1 MNIHCLIVM
10 VEEFKIEVEATL
22 MKNNGDIVPF
32 LKQKEYIMVNNSLGG
47 GSFGKTVLLQ
57 DPFIDELFVAKK
69 YQPEYEEIKEKF
81 YKNFL
86 DEIKILYKLNH
97 PNIVRVYN
105 YYAYEDIFTGYILM
119 EYIDGTDIGKYI
131 NEYTGLWDPVSLDNL
146 FIQLIDGFC
155 YIEEHS
161 IIHRDIR
168 EGNILI
174 DKTGIVKIIDFGI
187 GKISQKTTD
196 GSDSLVSEIN
206 RTGSDTLPNE
216 YYNGIY
222 TSQTDMFY
230 IAELFNRLLKGANEQ
245 DLLDFSYQDILARM
259 MEKRPE
265 NRYATFIEIKDA
277 IGKQDF
283 SNMKISREDK
293 DKYQEFAN
301 LVYGALVDFTD
312 EQKFNNDVEV
322 FITKLEKV
330 LRDNLFEDV
339 IQKSADVI
347 NSIVTG
353 GYRYNRNVYI
363 PRRVVKDFLDWFKSS
378 TLQSKKLILANI
390 ISKLSTITI
399 IEKEPEIPF

>member
-1 MNIHCLIVM
+1 
-10 VEEFKIEVEATL
+10 
-22 MKNNGDIVPF
+22 MKSNGDIVPF
-32 LKQKEYIMVNNSLGG
+32 LKQKDYIMVNNDLGG

-97 PNIVRVYN
+97 RNIVRVYN

-131 NEYTGLWDPVSLDNL
+131 NEYTGLWDPVSLDGL

-155 YIEEHS
+155 YIEAHS

-174 DKTGIVKIIDFGI
+174 DKTGTVKIIDFGI
-187 GKISQKTTD
+187 GKISEKTTD
-196 GSDSLVSEIN
+196 GSDSLVTEIN
-206 RTGSDTLPNE
+206 RTASDTLPNE
-216 YYNGIY
+216 YYDGIY

-230 IAELFNRLLKGANEQ
+230 IAELFNRLLQGANEQ
-245 DLLDFSYQDILARM
+245 DLLDFSYQDILVRM
-259 MEKRPE
+259 MDKRPE
-265 NRYATFIEIKDA
+265 NRYVTFVEVKEA

-283 SNMKISREDK
+283 INMKISQKDK
-293 DKYQEFAN
+293 DTYQAFAN
-301 LVYGALVDFTD
+301 LVYGALADFTD
-312 EQKFNNDVEV
+312 EQKFNNDAEV

-330 LRDNLFEDV
+330 LRDNLFEEVVQKSSDV
-339 IQKSADVI
+339 IS
-347 NSIVTG
+347 SIVTG

-363 PRRVVKDFLDWFKSS
+363 PRHVVKDFLDWFKSS
-378 TLQSKKLILANI
+378 TLQSQKLILANI
-390 ISKLSTITI
+390 ISKLSTIAV

>member
-1 MNIHCLIVM
+1 M
-10 VEEFKIEVEATL
+10 VEEFKIEVEAIL
-22 MKNNGDIVPF
+22 MKSNGDVVPF
-32 LKQKEYIMVNNSLGG
+32 LKQKDYIMVNNDLGR

-57 DPFIDELFVAKK
+57 DPFIDELFVSKK
-69 YQPEYEEIKEKF
+69 YQPEYQEIKEKF

-97 PNIVRVYN
+97 RNIVRVYN

-131 NEYTGLWDPVSLDNL
+131 NEYTGLWDPVSLDDL

-174 DKTGIVKIIDFGI
+174 DKTGTVKIIDFGI
-187 GKISQKTTD
+187 GKISEKTTD
-196 GSDSLVSEIN
+196 GSDSLVTEIN
-206 RTGSDTLPNE
+206 RTGSDTLPSE
-216 YYNGIY
+216 YYDGVY

-230 IAELFNRLLKGANEQ
+230 IAELFNRLLQEANEQ
-245 DLLDFSYQDILARM
+245 DLLDFSYQDILVRM

-265 NRYATFIEIKDA
+265 NRYATFVEVKEA

-283 SNMKISREDK
+283 INMKISQEDK
-293 DKYQEFAN
+293 DIYQAFAN
-301 LVYGALVDFTD
+301 LVYEALADFID
-312 EQKFNNDVEV
+312 EQKFNNDAEV

-330 LRDNLFEDV
+330 LRDNLFEDIV
-339 IQKSADVI
+339 QKCEDVI
-347 NSIVTG
+347 SSIVTG
-353 GYRYNRNVYI
+353 GYHYKPNVYI
-363 PRRVVKDFLDWFKSS
+363 PSIVVEDFLDWFKSS
-378 TLQSKKLILANI
+378 TLQSQKLILANI
-390 ISKLSTITI
+390 ISKLSTIAV
-399 IEKEPEIPF
+399 IEKELEIPF

>member
-1 MNIHCLIVM
+1 M

-22 MKNNGDIVPF
+22 MKSNGDVVPF
-32 LKQKEYIMVNNSLGG
+32 LKQKDYIMVNNNLGG

-97 PNIVRVYN
+97 QNIVRVYN

-131 NEYTGLWDPVSLDNL
+131 NEYTGLWDPVSLDDL

-174 DKTGIVKIIDFGI
+174 DKMGTVKIIDFGI
-187 GKISQKTTD
+187 GKISEKTTD
-196 GSDSLVSEIN
+196 GSDSLVAEIN

-216 YYNGIY
+216 YYEGVY
-222 TSQTDMFY
+222 TSKTDMFY
-230 IAELFNRLLKGANEQ
+230 IAELFNRLLQGANEQ
-245 DLLDFSYQDILARM
+245 DLLDFSYHDILVRM
-259 MEKRPE
+259 MDKRPE
-265 NRYATFIEIKDA
+265 NRYATFVEVKEA

-283 SNMKISREDK
+283 INMKISQKDK
-293 DKYQEFAN
+293 DTYQTFAN
-301 LVYGALVDFTD
+301 LVYQALADFTD
-312 EQKFNNDVEV
+312 EQKFNNDAEV

-339 IQKSADVI
+339 VQKCSDVI
-347 NSIVTG
+347 SSIVTG

-363 PRRVVKDFLDWFKSS
+363 PRDVVKDFLDWFKSS
-378 TLQSKKLILANI
+378 TLQSQKLILANI
-390 ISKLSTITI
+390 ISKLSTIAVV
-399 IEKEPEIPF
+399 EKEPEFPF